1 MRRFDVFSLK
11 SAVLGLTF
19 LMLAGS
25 CSKEETPTTPTNL
38 SDQVDSKIAQEWSSL
53 AVTIVKDAPGFV
65 APVAARSFAY
75 LSMGLYL
82 TSSYGNPAYSSF
94 TRNLEGIDQIKMPS
108 LISSG
113 QIDWNQ
119 ATNEMCYHLI
129 KALYRSIPAAN
140 NKMIEDLYL
149 NSAASYDAQ
158 ASMETKERSRD
169 LGVKM
174 AEAVYAYSKTDGQ
187 DEAFVNNYPNNF
199 KIPEGAGVWSP
210 INTAGKKPLLPYW
223 GSVRTFSNLTNVEI
237 VDATPPQFSEE
248 KNSEM
253 YSYALEVRNRT
264 FNLNYEEETVVK
276 YWNDD
281 QKNGITTP
289 GHMLLLTLNLIKQE
303 NKSLPEASAILMKV
317 TMAMHDAI
325 VTSWKTI
332 FTYNTVR
339 PENYIRNYID
349 ARFISLVNTPATP
362 EFCSAQA
369 SIASATA
376 EVLGSIFG
384 YNYSF
389 TDATHFYRKDIDGN
403 PRTYRNFTQMA
414 EEIALSNL
422 YGGINYRFSLEAGL
436 KQGSEVGRLVS
447 NL

>member
-108 LISSG
+108 LISGG

-158 ASMETKERSRD
+158 ASTETKERSRD
-169 LGVKM
+169 LGVII
-174 AEAVYAYSKTDGQ
+174 ENV
-187 DEAFVNNYPNNF
+187 
-199 KIPEGAGVWSP
+199 P
-210 INTAGKKPLLPYW
+210 IL
-223 GSVRTFSNLTNVEI
+223 
-237 VDATPPQFSEE
+237 
-248 KNSEM
+248 NS
-253 YSYALEVRNRT
+253 Y
-264 FNLNYEEETVVK
+264 
-276 YWNDD
+276 
-281 QKNGITTP
+281 
-289 GHMLLLTLNLIKQE
+289 
-303 NKSLPEASAILMKV
+303 
-317 TMAMHDAI
+317 
-325 VTSWKTI
+325 
-332 FTYNTVR
+332 
-339 PENYIRNYID
+339 
-349 ARFISLVNTPATP
+349 
-362 EFCSAQA
+362 
-369 SIASATA
+369 
-376 EVLGSIFG
+376 
-384 YNYSF
+384 
-389 TDATHFYRKDIDGN
+389 
-403 PRTYRNFTQMA
+403 
-414 EEIALSNL
+414 
-422 YGGINYRFSLEAGL
+422 
-436 KQGSEVGRLVS
+436 
-447 NL
+447 